1 MSKIVVYYQQHW
13 LPDFEGLESTNL
25 FNIRSCREIEVV
37 LEPQILTICLLRR
50 MYMLKMAFKPCLYD
64 SFYDG
69 VLPASIAANTIDAVS
84 ASNSASV
91 TAASIPSTSIGS
103 GMVSGTNSGFTS
115 LIDTSSS
122 VNFGTIYD
130 STVSST
136 NGIVLRN
143 EQLIRYLV
151 TLVNLGIK
159 LNSTQLQSDFFQH
172 YPIIN
177 RSNNTE
183 NNKNTAA
190 ISSTVSANTAAG
202 TSTVVTTGNIV
213 TNTVGGSTSSNNPV
227 TFNPANSSGSNS
239 STGGGSNSN
248 SSSNLIAGDRY
259 SKVLLLSYIY
269 SHLRHCVLYLIW
281 LHPLISTFT
290 FSVTVNSEPVPF
302 AYYSFF
308 RKRCQVR
315 QECDQ
320 LGYSSV
326 DKVLRDLR
334 FILEGVR
341 VAISQK
347 YYEGHT
353 LNDVCWFEGYAFSN
367 LSVLFS
373 LPCKDFGDL
382 LCLHRDFEDLKM
394 YCINI
399 NSRYDVVSLKP
410 PFLCGDSMAI
420 SEFKGT
426 LIWYLFKIL

>member
-25 FNIRSCREIEVV
+25 FNIKSCREIEVV
-37 LEPQILTICLLRR
+37 LEPQILTICLLRKV
-50 MYMLKMAFKPCLYD
+50 YHLKMAFKPCLYD

-69 VLPASIAANTIDAVS
+69 VLPASIAANTINMVRTSNTSTATS
-84 ASNSASV
+84 AG
-91 TAASIPSTSIGS
+91 ISTTIFGS
-103 GMVSGTNSGFTS
+103 GIVRATNSGFTS
-115 LIDTSSS
+115 LIDTRNSI
-122 VNFGTIYD
+122 NFGTIYD

-151 TLVNLGIK
+151 TLVNLGAK

-177 RSNNTE
+177 RSNNTH
-183 NNKNTAA
+183 NTSNTAT
-190 ISSTVSANTAAG
+190 SSATVNANFVTDPN
-202 TSTVVTTGNIV
+202 TIITTGAIV
-213 TNTVGGSTSSNNPV
+213 TNTYGGSTSSNNPISP
-227 TFNPANSSGSNS
+227 NYANSASSGRGINSGS
-239 STGGGSNSN
+239 
-248 SSSNLIAGDRY
+248 SSSIISGDRY
-259 SKVLLLSYIY
+259 SKILLVSYIY

-302 AYYSFF
+302 AYYSFL
-308 RKRCQVR
+308 RKRSQVR
-315 QECDQ
+315 RECNQ
-320 LGYSSV
+320 LGYSSI

-347 YYEGHT
+347 YYEAHA
-353 LNDVCWFEGYAFSN
+353 LNDVCWFEGCVFSN
-367 LSVLFS
+367 VSVLFS
-373 LPCKDFGDL
+373 LPCKDFDDL
-382 LCLHRDFEDLKM
+382 LCLHRDFDDLKL

-410 PFLCGDSMAI
+410 PFLCGDSMATT
-420 SEFKGT
+420 EFKAT
-426 LIWYLFKIL
+426 LVWYLFKILQ

>member
-13 LPDFEGLESTNL
+13 LPDFEGLEATNL
-25 FNIRSCREIEVV
+25 FNVKSCREIEVI
-37 LEPQILTICLLRR
+37 LEPQILTICLLRKV
-50 MYMLKMAFKPCLYD
+50 YPLKMAFKPCLYD

-69 VLPASIAANTIDAVS
+69 VLPASIAANTINMAS
-84 ASNSASV
+84 SSNSPS
-91 TAASIPSTSIGS
+91 TTTTSIPSTSFSS
-103 GMVSGTNSGFTS
+103 GMVSGTNSGFSS
-115 LIDTSSS
+115 LIDTTNS

-130 STVSST
+130 STVSYT

-151 TLVNLGIK
+151 TLVNLGVK
-159 LNSTQLQSDFFQH
+159 LNSTQLQSDFFHH
-172 YPIIN
+172 YPITN

-183 NNKNTAA
+183 NTSHTATTNA
-190 ISSTVSANTAAG
+190 TVN
-202 TSTVVTTGNIV
+202 TSTVADTNTIVTTGTII
-213 TNTVGGSTSSNNPV
+213 TNTYGGSTSSNNPIAS
-227 TFNPANSSGSNS
+227 NPPNSTSSSSRGSNS
-239 STGGGSNSN
+239 S
-248 SSSNLIAGDRY
+248 SSSNLISGDRY
-259 SKVLLLSYIY
+259 SKILLVSYIY

-281 LHPLISTFT
+281 LHPIISTFT

-302 AYYSFF
+302 AYYSFL
-308 RKRCQVR
+308 RKRSQVR
-315 QECDQ
+315 QECNQ
-320 LGYSSV
+320 LGYSSI

-353 LNDVCWFEGYAFSN
+353 LNDVCWFEGYVFSN
-367 LSVLFS
+367 VSVLFS
-373 LPCKDFGDL
+373 LPCKDFDDL
-382 LCLHRDFEDLKM
+382 LCLHRDFDDLKM

-410 PFLCGDSMAI
+410 PFLCGDTMSTT
-420 SEFKGT
+420 EFKAT

>member
-84 ASNSASV
+84 ASNSAS
-91 TAASIPSTSIGS
+91 
-103 GMVSGTNSGFTS
+103 FTS

-177 RSNNTE
+177 RN
-183 NNKNTAA
+183 
-190 ISSTVSANTAAG
+190 
-202 TSTVVTTGNIV
+202 
-213 TNTVGGSTSSNNPV
+213 
-227 TFNPANSSGSNS
+227 
-239 STGGGSNSN
+239 
-248 SSSNLIAGDRY
+248 RY

-353 LNDVCWFEGYAFSN
+353 LKYVDVCWFEGYVFSN